1 MSLIPPIAPGVLPIE
16 PNIPPPGPGVES
28 IGAPKTLRFSEAGA
42 PKGLKS
48 LTTRLGGEAA
58 ENEEDAGGEERTGE
72 EDVGGTAVDVAD
84 GVADVRRG
92 GRRPPGV
99 YVKPAA

>member
-1 MSLIPPIAPGVLPIE
+1 MSLIPPIAPGVLPME

-28 IGAPKTLRFSEAGA
+28 IGAPKTLSLSEAGA

-48 LTTRLGGEAA
+48 LTIRLGGEEAG
-58 ENEEDAGGEERTGE
+58 NEDAGGEEWIGE
-72 EDVGGTAVDVAD
+72 EAVGGTAMDVAD
-84 GVADVRRG
+84 GVTDVRRG